1 MVKEAVLEMEKNGL
15 NEHISEEK
23 KQDMVITMMMILCSD
38 DGTGWRK
45 I

>member
-1 MVKEAVLEMEKNGL
+1 MVKEACLEMEKNGL
-15 NEHISEEK
+15 NEHITEEK

-38 DGTGWRK
+38 DGSGWRQ